1 MSRSKFKKHPIA
13 PDSIYKDVVV
23 TKLINHIMER
33 GKKSVARRIV
43 YRAFAII
50 KEQTKKEP
58 LEVFKIAVENVAPL
72 VEVRSKRVGGAT
84 YQVPVEV
91 KGDKKISLAMR
102 WITGAAKA
110 KKKKPMNEKLAE
122 ELLAAYKN
130 EGAAVKKRED
140 THRMAEANR
149 AFAHLAW

>member
-1 MSRSKFKKHPIA
+1 MSRSKFKKHPVA
-13 PDSIYKDVVV
+13 LDSIYKDVVV
-23 TKLINHIMER
+23 TKLINHVMER
-33 GKKSVARRIV
+33 GKKSIARKIV
-43 YRAFAII
+43 YAAFAII
-50 KEQTKKEP
+50 KEKTKQEP
-58 LEVFKIAVENVAPL
+58 LEVFQKAVLNVAPL

-102 WITGAAKA
+102 WITGAAKS
-110 KKKKPMNEKLAE
+110 KQKKPMQEKLAE
-122 ELLAAYKN
+122 ELMAAYKN